1 MHVLDNPV
9 WHALIGT
16 HATLAQRALYAARYE
31 PEVAG
36 FGAIPDL
43 PQPAA
48 WEGLGEIVGAGAVT
62 FLARRELEVPPDWTT
77 HRVVP
82 CRQMVLADPNGTATP
97 EERRFATGETFVTL
111 TASDVPDMLAL
122 TERTRP
128 GPFLHRT
135 IEMGTYLGVRR
146 DGTLIA
152 MAGERLHPAGFTEI
166 SAVCTDLAYR
176 GTGLASRL
184 VLAVVDGIRAR
195 GETPFLHLTTE
206 NEPAYRVYR
215 ALGFETRTLLDVVG
229 VQAPA

>member
-1 MHVLDNPV
+1 M
-9 WHALIGT
+9 A
-16 HATLAQRALYAARYE
+16 
-31 PEVAG
+31 
-36 FGAIPDL
+36 
-43 PQPAA
+43 
-48 WEGLGEIVGAGAVT
+48 EIVGAGATT

-82 CRQMVLADPNGTATP
+82 CRQMVLADPSGTAP
-97 EERRFATGETFVTL
+97 PDDRRFATGETLVTLVTL

-122 TERTRP
+122 IGRTRP
-128 GPFLHRT
+128 GPFLRRT

-152 MAGERLHPAGFTEI
+152 MAGERLRPAGFSEI

-176 GTGLASRL
+176 GSGLASQL
-184 VLAVVDGIRAR
+184 VLALIDGIRAR

-206 NEPAYRVYR
+206 NEPAHRIYR
-215 ALGFETRTLLDVVG
+215 ALGFETRTLFDIVG